1 MPSVLKR
8 LRQLAVLEFL
18 NIGFLGGTVLLV
30 LPSRLEVGNLVGF
43 ALTALLLTEGAAYWA
58 LKEHQL
64 RTRRRLPR
72 GLGVFRV
79 LRLVNGVALAAGGVV
94 VGYATATAP
103 GWGSL
108 PGAAFWLLAVLEYIN
123 YFVVQLSH
131 ETWADLRRLA
141 RTRRLH
147 PSHLAIDLRRHRE
160 THP

>member
-1 MPSVLKR
+1 VPSVLKR

-64 RTRRRLPR
+64 RTRR
-72 GLGVFRV
+72 
-79 LRLVNGVALAAGGVV
+79 
-94 VGYATATAP
+94 
-103 GWGSL
+103 
-108 PGAAFWLLAVLEYIN
+108 
-123 YFVVQLSH
+123 
-131 ETWADLRRLA
+131 
-141 RTRRLH
+141 LH